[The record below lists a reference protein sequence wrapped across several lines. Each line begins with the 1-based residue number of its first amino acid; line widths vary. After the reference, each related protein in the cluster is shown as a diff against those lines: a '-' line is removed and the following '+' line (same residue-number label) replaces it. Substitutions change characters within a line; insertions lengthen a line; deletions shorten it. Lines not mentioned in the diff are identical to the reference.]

1 MASDLEAL
9 LHQLSRHERIAALAS
24 ELRERPGARLHVAP
38 ALTAA
43 RPALAA
49 ALATLLDRPLLY
61 LVSSG
66 EAALRAREDLCQ
78 WLGPDAVLLFPAGD
92 ALPYEPMSPGNDV
105 IAGRLGVLRTLNAE
119 RRTMKNLSD
128 GDSALSAQRSAL
140 VVVAPIKA
148 LLQPTLTPAEYAEA
162 SVLLRRGDE
171 HSPDELIARWVAMG
185 YRAAPTVEEPGEL
198 NRRGGIVDIFPP
210 GADMPLRIEFF
221 GDEID
226 SLRRFDPITQR
237 SEAQAREAVVGPP
250 HEIPLWR
257 RDLALRRLRALD
269 TAGMRA
275 EARDELAAT
284 IERIAQGERFE
295 GRALFAPF
303 FFNDERR
310 TMNDE
315 QQPSS
320 FIVQHSSLLEHLPP
334 GTPVVFSEQILLA
347 QHAAELHHH
356 AEERRRRH
364 VEAGELPP
372 DFPRPYLL
380 WDELLA
386 QAGAAP
392 LVNLSNNDQVIG
404 DRGQGTGDRGQG
416 SDAYNLPP
424 APYALPPALF
434 VVADLFGGQLKR
446 LVDDIVARLRDGER
460 VVLVTPQA
468 ARIQEMVDETLN
480 AKRRTMNEMQE
491 ETFSVQRSTFS
502 VEEMAEETLNAERRT
517 MNKTGD
523 QAFSIQ
529 RSAFI
534 AVHGSLDEGWRSP
547 ELGLTLYSDT
557 EIFGWRQRRP
567 VAERKRKRDR
577 NAEER
582 AAFLRGLKVGD
593 HVVHIEHGIAVY
605 EGLIR
610 RTVGKTEREY
620 LNLRYAEGDRL
631 YVPVDQIDRV
641 SRYIGAGDAAPQL
654 TRLGTQEWERAKRR
668 ARAAVQELAQDLL
681 ELYAKR
687 QLSQGHAFGPDTEWQ
702 RELEDAFPY
711 VETVDQLH
719 AIADVKQDMELVQP
733 MDRLI
738 CGDVGF
744 GKTEVALRAA
754 FKAIQDGK
762 QVAVLVPTTVLAQQ
776 HFETF
781 SRRLAAFPVK
791 VDMISRFRSAKE
803 QDVILA
809 RLARG
814 EIDIIIGT
822 HRLLSK
828 DIHFKDLGLLIVD
841 EEQRF
846 GVRHKERIKQI
857 RANVDVLTLT
867 ATPIPRTLHM
877 ALAGIRD
884 LSVIDTPPEDR
895 VPIKTYVLPY
905 DEQLIRESILREL
918 DRGGQIYYVHN
929 RVQSIYYVAEKL
941 RLLVPEAEIGVG
953 HGQLEE
959 HQLEK
964 VMLDFFSGKDDVLV
978 CTTIIESGLDVPNAN
993 TLIIDDATNY
1003 GLAQLYQLRGRVGRS
1018 AQRAYAYLF
1027 YKGDHR
1033 MTAEAQERLQ
1043 AIQEATEL
1051 GAGFRIAMRDLEIRG
1066 AGNLL
1071 GAEQSGHIAAVGFDL
1086 YSRLLEQAVR
1096 SMKAHLV
1103 ETNFKLPV
1111 QEDKETKR
1119 QDAKE
1124 TIEANADQPDSLSP
1138 GLPASLAKRR
1148 QPQIKVDEKVL
1159 ISPLVTLDLPLDA
1172 YLPPEYIP
1180 DDRVRLSVYQHMA
1193 EAQTPRQVRDLRQE
1207 LQDRFGKL
1215 PDPADALL
1223 IWLQIKALALSAGIT
1238 SIVTTPEEFIVRLP
1252 EGTALDREKLRRRF
1266 GRDPAVRVGPQFVR
1280 LDRRSLGDGKWI
1292 DSLTGVLETL
1302 AK

>member
-1 MASDLEAL
+1 MTADLDPIL
-9 LHQLSRHERIAALAS
+9 RQLADHERIEALAIT
-24 ELRERPGARLHVAP
+24 LREQAAARLHVDP

-43 RPALAA
+43 RPAIVA
-49 ALATLLDRPLLY
+49 ALARLTQRPLLY
-61 LVSSG
+61 VVGSG

-78 WLGPDAVLLFPAGD
+78 WLDPDTVLLFPAGD

-105 IAGRLGVLRTLNAE
+105 IAGRLRVLRSLADHRPPTTDHRAG
-119 RRTMKNLSD
+119 
-128 GDSALSAQRSAL
+128 GDDDVLPSVVGRPSSV

-148 LLQPTLTPAEYAEA
+148 LLQPTLSPAERDEA
-162 SVLLRRGDE
+162 SIQLKRGDE
-171 HSPDELIARWVAMG
+171 QNLDELVARWVAIG
-185 YRAAPTVEEPGEL
+185 YRIAPTVEEPGEL

-210 GADMPLRIEFF
+210 GDELPLRIEFF

-237 SEAQAREAVVGPP
+237 SEAQIRTVTVGPA

-257 RDLALRRLRALD
+257 RERAVERLRALD
-269 TAGMRA
+269 TADLRR
-275 EARDELAAT
+275 EALDEWESAIT
-284 IERIAQGERFE
+284 RIEHGERFE
-295 GRALFAPF
+295 GRTLFAPF
-303 FFNDERR
+303 FWETTNDQRPTTTEDDTRNEDDAR
-310 TMNDE
+310 
-315 QQPSS
+315 SS
-320 FIVQHSSLLEHLPP
+320 LVLRPSSLLEHLAP
-334 GTPVVFSEQILLA
+334 GTPVILSELTLLA
-347 QHAAELHHH
+347 QQASEQHHH
-356 AEERRRRH
+356 AEERRKLH
-364 VEAGELPP
+364 TESGELPAS
-372 DFPRPYLL
+372 FPRPYLL
-380 WDELLA
+380 WDELIA
-386 QAGAAP
+386 QADTAA
-392 LVNLSNNDQVIG
+392 LVNLSNNDLEGGSWGLGIG
-404 DRGQGTGDRGQG
+404 ITSNPSPQPPV
-416 SDAYNLPP
+416 SSFKLPATLF
-424 APYALPPALF
+424 APP
-434 VVADLFGGQLKR
+434 DLFGGQLRR
-446 LVDDIVARLRDGER
+446 LVDDIVGRLRDGEQ
-460 VVLVTPQA
+460 VIAVTPQA
-468 ARIQEMVDETLN
+468 ARVQELVQEAMSRPATSDQRPPTIETDDS
-480 AKRRTMNEMQE
+480 KSSVVGRRSS
-491 ETFSVQRSTFS
+491 FV
-502 VEEMAEETLNAERRT
+502 
-517 MNKTGD
+517 
-523 QAFSIQ
+523 
-529 RSAFI
+529 
-534 AVHGSLDEGWRSP
+534 AVHGSLDEGWRSGD
-547 ELGLTLYSDT
+547 LNTTLYTDA

-577 NAEER
+577 SAEER

-593 HVVHIEHGIAVY
+593 YVVHIEHGIAIY
-605 EGLIR
+605 DGLIR

-620 LNLRYAEGDRL
+620 LNLLYAAGDRL

-654 TRLGTQEWERAKRR
+654 TRLGTQEWERAKRK
-668 ARAAVQELAQDLL
+668 ARAAVQDLADDLL
-681 ELYAKR
+681 ALYAQR
-687 QLSQGHAFGPDTEWQ
+687 QLSRGHAFSPDGDWQ

-711 VETVDQLH
+711 VETPDQLK
-719 AIADVKQDMELVQP
+719 ALIDVKHDMELIQP

-776 HFETF
+776 HFDTF
-781 SRRLAAFPVK
+781 IRRIAAFPVK
-791 VDMISRFRSAKE
+791 IEMISRFRSAKE
-803 QDVILA
+803 QAAIIQKLA
-809 RLARG
+809 SG
-814 EIDIIIGT
+814 EIDVIIGT

-828 DIHFKDLGLLIVD
+828 DIHFKDLGLLVVD

-846 GVRHKERIKQI
+846 GVRHKERIKQM

-905 DEQLIRESILREL
+905 EDQLVRESILREM
-918 DRGGQIYYVHN
+918 DRGGQIYFVHN
-929 RVQSIYYVAEKL
+929 RVQSIYHVADKL
-941 RLLVPEAEIGVG
+941 RQLVPEAEIGVG

-959 HQLEK
+959 HQLER

-993 TLIIDDATNY
+993 TIIIDDATNY

-1086 YSRLLEQAVR
+1086 YSRLLEQAVKT
-1096 SMKAHLV
+1096 MKAQLV
-1103 ETNFKLPV
+1103 ATNYRG
-1111 QEDKETKR
+1111 QTEDGRRTTNDESAQTADEMIG
-1119 QDAKE
+1119 QAAKVA
-1124 TIEANADQPDSLSP
+1124 EAGSERPSSSVLRPSSRKQPSV
-1138 GLPASLAKRR
+1138 
-1148 QPQIKVDEKVL
+1148 KVDEKVL
-1159 ISPLVTLDLPLDA
+1159 ISPLVTLDLPIDA

-1180 DDRVRLSVYQHMA
+1180 DDRVRLAVYQHMA
-1193 EAQTPRQVRDLRQE
+1193 EAQTPRAVRELRQE
-1207 LQDRFGKL
+1207 LRDRFGE
-1215 PDPADALL
+1215 PPEPALNL
-1223 IWLQIKALALSAGIT
+1223 MTWLQIKSQALAAGVN

-1252 EGTALDREKLRRRF
+1252 EGSPMDREKLRRRF
-1266 GRDPAVRVGPQFVR
+1266 GRDPSVRVGPQFVR
-1280 LDRRSLGDGKWI
+1280 LDRRLLGDSSWL
-1292 DSLTGVLETL
+1292 DALTGVLETL